1 MPQTPVVVRRSD
13 PEVMRMWWMSL
24 GLAGVVIGV
33 VAALLAQIIAAA
45 RSIDRR
51 AEGIWT
57 VGKQIAGNTA
67 SIWMLGKTNEHL
79 ARMLGAAQSIDR
91 TAGSIDARLRA
102 LADQDGRAG

>member
-1 MPQTPVVVRRSD
+1 
-13 PEVMRMWWMSL
+13 MWWMSL

-45 RSIDRR
+45 RSIDQR

-79 ARMLGAAQSIDR
+79 AKMLGAAQSIDR
-91 TAGSIDARLRA
+91 TAGSIHATLRA
-102 LADQDGRAG
+102 LSDTNGKTG